1 MNKQLEGKLPEE
13 LLQSKDINLL
23 RSIREWADTQVQS
36 LKKEKEQKELD
47 KYRPDIEGKFIKKIH
62 RSWNGPVTVPN
73 PNNFEIAYIKKIDFV
88 GHGFV
93 RCKAVVISIEYSGI
107 EQQLDKGGLTA
118 KSFDGV
124 QVSSWI
130 DNQYDISFEYIKSP
144 VILAQQEAKKEIDD
158 VISCANLQKTVFWSN
173 INQENKDER
182 SEVE

>member
-1 MNKQLEGKLPEE
+1 MNSQLQGKLPEE

-73 PNNFEIAYIKKIDFV
+73 PNDFEIAYIKKIDFV

-107 EQQLDKGGLTA
+107 EQQLDAMERKIHPNLR
-118 KSFDGV
+118 
-124 QVSSWI
+124 
-130 DNQYDISFEYIKSP
+130 SP
-144 VILAQQEAKKEIDD
+144 LMIPLIFKCRLAFFF
-158 VISCANLQKTVFWSN
+158 L
-173 INQENKDER
+173 
-182 SEVE
+182 